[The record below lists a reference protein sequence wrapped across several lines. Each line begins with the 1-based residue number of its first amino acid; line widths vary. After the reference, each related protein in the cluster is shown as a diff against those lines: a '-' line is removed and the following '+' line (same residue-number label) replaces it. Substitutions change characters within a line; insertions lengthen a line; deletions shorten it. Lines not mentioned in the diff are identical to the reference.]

1 MSRFR
6 PLDRPDCTCFPG
18 GEVRGGSEEEPPAGS
33 QARRRAAACLPARLR
48 AGRLPPLARSPFGLH
63 HAVSRPRV
71 PSADPFAHPLS
82 PPPRCA
88 AADNSKALA
97 WALAS
102 GWDQLCGSTRL
113 QSSQGIGLTS
123 TGSWEHTAD
132 LHGHGNPAAGS
143 ASRGLHRRL
152 ENSFR
157 RYAYSR
163 GGTLLSTFSQSCN

>member
-1 MSRFR
+1 M
-6 PLDRPDCTCFPG
+6 CHT
-18 GEVRGGSEEEPPAGS
+18 
-33 QARRRAAACLPARLR
+33 
-48 AGRLPPLARSPFGLH
+48 
-63 HAVSRPRV
+63 VSRPRV

-132 LHGHGNPAAGS
+132 LHGHGNPAVDFTEGSKTHFAGMLIPGEARYYPHFLSLATEAQRSHGIGSNSS
-143 ASRGLHRRL
+143 ACQ
-152 ENSFR
+152 
-157 RYAYSR
+157 
-163 GGTLLSTFSQSCN
+163 GTLSLTPSLLLQGRDGTPGSEVLCLIHEREDSRSTVTAKWDLRCFF